1 VNDLNEDRHM
11 KRKIP
16 GIALLAVTAA
26 LTGACATHSGSDDEF
41 GAAVR
46 TVMSNQTFD
55 PEARAYPSGDAVTG
69 GNADRLE
76 KVVEAHADST
86 GDAQSVRRPLEV
98 GLGN

>member
-1 VNDLNEDRHM
+1 M
-11 KRKIP
+11 KAKIP
-16 GIALLAVTAA
+16 GIALLAMAAA

-76 KVVEAHADST
+76 KVVDAHADTT
-86 GDAQSVRRPLEV
+86 GNAQSVRQPVKVDV
-98 GLGN
+98 GQ

>member
-1 VNDLNEDRHM
+1 M

-16 GIALLAVTAA
+16 GIALLAIATA

-55 PEARAYPSGDAVTG
+55 PEARAYPSADAVTG